1 MAANPNMNQ
10 QPADQ
15 PAPSRRVIVIVP
27 DEPGQLAHVA
37 AALAEEEINI
47 EDIDGRRA
55 GELGIITLSTS
66 DDDAALLA
74 LLKANL
80 RAVTSD
86 AVVFHLPDRP
96 GALAGVAR
104 LFSDH
109 QLNVRTI
116 HILHR
121 LAGHAVVAVTTD
133 DDDLARTLLDSE
145 SLL

>member
-1 MAANPNMNQ
+1 MNQ
-10 QPADQ
+10 QRTDQ
-15 PAPSRRVIVIVP
+15 PAPSRRIIVIVP
-27 DEPGQLAHVA
+27 DRPGQLARIT

-47 EDIDGRRA
+47 EAIDGRLA
-55 GELGIITLSTS
+55 GELGVITLTTN

-96 GALAGVAR
+96 GALAGVAQ
-104 LFSDH
+104 LFEQHD
-109 QLNVRTI
+109 LNVRTI
-116 HILHR
+116 HIMHR
-121 LAGHAVVAVTTD
+121 LAGEAIVAVTTS
-133 DDDLARTLLDSE
+133 DDDLARTLLNSE